1 MYNEMFRNSIFLIL
15 ALFPVIVGSCSKS
28 PIEDYGEIGFTGCN
42 NIVEEVVKAGSTL
55 VDTDNKLK
63 ASSIGVFGLRSGTNS
78 NFVTPV
84 FETDA
89 AKQVTWNSSS
99 WSYTPKAKWV
109 RSDYYRFRAFWPYDQ
124 LVADDAV
131 NASSNANLLSISYA
145 SGVQMYDLQV
155 AYVERYPITEGVGTV
170 DLKFKHVLSGLKFKV
185 KFADPE
191 TDYIESFYLKG
202 LVTVGTLM
210 YGEDGTNASAYDF
223 RWIPIYTDNSSKL
236 FEWSGS
242 KMFSN
247 TTEAILFDKDGVV
260 FIVPQ
265 SINDNTSLNFTT
277 STGGSA
283 LHTAVL
289 PATTFEP
296 GKIYTYTIVIK
307 DADIS
312 LTVDIADWTD
322 VDSNI
327 DINL

>member
-1 MYNEMFRNSIFLIL
+1 MVKIFRYVFLAFLPIL
-15 ALFPVIVGSCSKS
+15 VACSKEEPAQDITIDFS
-28 PIEDYGEIGFTGCN
+28 GNNNVLSEI
-42 NIVEEVVKAGSTL
+42 VKAGAGSSM
-55 VDTDNKLK
+55 VNTDAELQGK
-63 ASSIGVFGLRSGTNS
+63 SFGVYGLRSGTNS

-84 FETDA
+84 FETAA
-89 AKQVTWNSSS
+89 AKQVTWSSS
-99 WSYTPKAKWV
+99 AWSYTPKAKWV
-109 RSDYYRFRAFWPYDQ
+109 RSNYYRFRAFWPYDQ

-155 AYVERYPITEGVGTV
+155 AYVERYPVTDGVGTV
-170 DLKFKHVLSGLKFKV
+170 DLQFKHVLSGLKFKV
-185 KFADPE
+185 KFADAE

-210 YGEDGTNASAYDF
+210 YGEDGINASAHDF

-236 FEWSGS
+236 FEWTGS
-242 KMFSN
+242 KMFTN
-247 TTEAILFDKDGVV
+247 TTEATVFDNDGVV

-265 SINDNTSLNFTT
+265 AISGSTSLNFTT
-277 STGGSA
+277 SSGGSA

-289 PATTFEP
+289 PATVFEP

-307 DADIS
+307 DANIS

-327 DINL
+327 DVNL

>member
-1 MYNEMFRNSIFLIL
+1 MLRNSIYIIL
-15 ALFPVIVGSCSKS
+15 ALFPVIIGSCSKS
-28 PIEDYGEIGFTGCN
+28 PIEDYGEISFTGCN
-42 NIVEEVVKAGSTL
+42 NSVEEVVKAGSTL
-55 VDTDNKLK
+55 VDTDNELQTN
-63 ASSIGVFGLRSGTNS
+63 SIGVFGLRSGTNS

-84 FETDA
+84 FETAA
-89 AKQVTWNSSS
+89 AKQVKWSSSS
-99 WSYTPKAKWV
+99 WTYTPKAKWV
-109 RSDYYRFRAFWPYDQ
+109 RSDYYRFRAFWPYEQ

-155 AYVERYPITEGVGTV
+155 AYVERYPVTEGVGIV
-170 DLKFKHVLSGLKFKV
+170 DFKFKHVLSGLKFKV
-185 KFADPE
+185 KFVDAE

-210 YGEDGTNASAYDF
+210 YGEDGINASANDF
-223 RWIPIYTDNSSKL
+223 RWIPIYVDNSSKL
-236 FEWSGS
+236 FEWTGS
-242 KMFSN
+242 KVFSN
-247 TTEAILFDKDGVV
+247 TTEATLFDNDGVV

-265 SINDNTSLNFTT
+265 TITGNTSLNFTT
-277 STGGSA
+277 SNGGSA

-307 DADIS
+307 DSNIS
-312 LTVDIADWTD
+312 LTFDIADWTD

-327 DINL
+327 DPNL